1 MRIMESPKLFMLL
14 LGCTPQGR
22 HTEQHDVFFT
32 VGNSLKDIKE
42 EIIAFWPEANGKI
55 HIDAW
60 REVTEVDG
68 CQIKVV
74 SKKEE
79 STADKLFFLNLGGY
93 KEGEFDELH
102 YKMLTVSDEKAT
114 AIKKAKETAFYRH
127 AGFDG
132 ATSHIDDKYGV
143 DVDDVFE
150 IDDIL
155 PTSIKQYYKLQISPA
170 ADIPKDEIHLGYL
183 ILSKL

>member
-1 MRIMESPKLFMLL
+1 MASPKLFMLL
-14 LGCTPQGR
+14 LGCTPSGR
-22 HTEQHDVFFT
+22 HTEQHDVFFAI
-32 VGNSLKDIKE
+32 GNSLKDLKE
-42 EIIAFWPEANGKI
+42 EIITFWPEANGKI

-68 CQIKVV
+68 YQIKVV
-74 SKKEE
+74 GKEEE
-79 STADKLFFLNLGGY
+79 STNKRLFFLNLGGY

-102 YKMLTVSDEKAT
+102 YKMLTVSDEKVT
-114 AIKKAKETAFYRH
+114 AIKRAKETAFYRH
-127 AGFDG
+127 TGFEG

-150 IDDIL
+150 IEDIL
-155 PTSIKQYYKLQISPA
+155 STSIKQEYKLQISLA
-170 ADIPKDEIHLGYL
+170 TAIPKDEMHLGYL

>member
-1 MRIMESPKLFMLL
+1 MESPKLFMLL
-14 LGCTPQGR
+14 LGCTPPGR

-42 EIIAFWPEANGKI
+42 EIMAFWPEANGKI

-68 CQIKVV
+68 YQVKVV
-74 SKKEE
+74 DKNEQV
-79 STADKLFFLNLGGY
+79 TADKLFFLNLGGY
-93 KEGEFDELH
+93 KKGEFDELH
-102 YKMLTVSDEKAT
+102 YKMLAVADEKAI
-114 AIKKAKETAFYRH
+114 AIKQAKETAFYKH
-127 AGFDG
+127 AGFEG

-150 IDDIL
+150 IEDIL
-155 PTSIKQYYKLQISPA
+155 PARIKQDYRLHIRLA
-170 ADIPKDEIHLGYL
+170 ADLPKDEMYLGYL